1 MWTILHSL
9 ELLWADWVGTEWN
22 GDCWGVDRRSLSRRI
37 TSPRTVEVTSEGP
50 MSLLPPVMNLWSS
63 LFQELLWGSI
73 SVWQMDASPDFPKWF
88 LEEVAS
94 CDVWSCYRT
103 RVVVHKPDVSTLL
116 LWYSLRAHFH
126 TQWEEALRLCSTF
139 FFPSHFVLS
148 CFFISRKTQ
157 LSSSLFRSQHQKEK
171 WLRSICFST
180 GVYIMTF
187 LEVKLEMKPLV

>member
-1 MWTILHSL
+1 MVIAEEWTGDHSPGESLLH
-9 ELLWADWVGTEWN
+9 ELL
-22 GDCWGVDRRSLSRRI
+22 RSHLRGQWI
-37 TSPRTVEVTSEGP
+37 CC
-50 MSLLPPVMNLWSS
+50 LQWWIC